1 MGVPEPT
8 TTSYAILGLLSVRSW
23 TTYELAKQVQRSL
36 GWFWPRA
43 ERKLYDEP
51 KLLVARGLATAVEQ
65 HTGRRRRTTYRITA
79 KGRREL
85 GRWLGL
91 PSKPPS
97 LEFEGLVRVFFADAG
112 TPEQLDATLA
122 GIEETALERL
132 AALAR
137 MAVAESPFPERVPVT
152 SVALRYWAEH
162 EAGIVR
168 WARWARAGAAA
179 GEPPDLDEV
188 AQLARDVGAL

>member
-1 MGVPEPT
+1 MPVPT
-8 TTSYAILGLLSVRSW
+8 TTSYALLGLLSLRPW

-51 KLLVARGLATAVEQ
+51 KLLVVHGLAAATEER
-65 HTGRRRRTTYRITA
+65 TGRRPRTTYRITA

-85 GRWLGL
+85 RRWLGL
-91 PSKPPS
+91 PSRPPT

-122 GIEETALERL
+122 GIEATALERL
-132 AALAR
+132 AALAG
-137 MAVAESPFPERVPVT
+137 MAATGSQFPERVAVT
-152 SVALRYWAEH
+152 GLAMRYWAEY

-168 WARWARAGAAA
+168 WARWARAQAVAGSPDPAEVVELARTAGAA
-179 GEPPDLDEV
+179 V
-188 AQLARDVGAL
+188 